1 MMSTLLDDEFAEIQA
16 EVERRI
22 QETQEELEL
31 DYTGSG
37 QGFSNGD
44 VLIRANGLAEEM
56 EKDQLRDEVA
66 EYAHNL
72 RELRDLYEKNS
83 ILIERLREMNMETT
97 SSMRD
102 ALQEL
107 SERMGTPVQVEGLTQ
122 DQMRELILSSVQ
134 ESQEKIGELLKQSDD
149 FNHRENVRVYRNI
162 QASTAQELEKQSKDL
177 TEKIGTVSTGLGT
190 LSGRLDELAGRLTK
204 LEEHEKEQSG
214 LIEKKTG
221 HVRLLPIAIGLL
233 IAVIL
238 LQILSLAMQGL

>member
-1 MMSTLLDDEFAEIQA
+1 MSTQLDDEFAEIQA

-31 DYTGSG
+31 DCTGSG

>member
-1 MMSTLLDDEFAEIQA
+1 MMSTQLDDEFAEIQA

-31 DYTGSG
+31 DCTGSG

-190 LSGRLDELAGRLTK
+190 LSGRLDELSGRLTK

>member
-1 MMSTLLDDEFAEIQA
+1 MMSTQLDDEFAEIQA

-31 DYTGSG
+31 DCTGSG

>member
-1 MMSTLLDDEFAEIQA
+1 MSTLLDDEFAEIQA

>member
-1 MMSTLLDDEFAEIQA
+1 MSTQLDDEFAEIQA

-31 DYTGSG
+31 DCTGSG

-190 LSGRLDELAGRLTK
+190 LSGRLDELSGRLTK